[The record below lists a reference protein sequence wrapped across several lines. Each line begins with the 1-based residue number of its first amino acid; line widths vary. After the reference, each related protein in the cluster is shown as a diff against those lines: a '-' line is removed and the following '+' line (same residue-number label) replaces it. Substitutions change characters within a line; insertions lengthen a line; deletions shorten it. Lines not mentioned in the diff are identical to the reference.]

1 MHNHILAKLYLI
13 KKARLAILPLVK
25 AFMIYI
31 LAYLT
36 MSSYP
41 DQFYASTWLSAL
53 VMGSFS
59 IIVTTVWI
67 FFASISSLLE
77 S

>member
-36 MSSYP
+36 MSYP

-59 IIVTTVWI
+59 IIVSSVWI